1 MFVEYFNI
9 AQTANYGLT
18 IYTPRGYAQYEREKN
33 RMVMPKKAAHKE
45 SHRAM
50 PREEQA
56 RQDLLLRLRR
66 VEGQVRGVQKMV
78 EDERYCPD
86 VLAQMSAIHESLRAV
101 ERILMKDHLQHCA
114 TEALRSGDDKQAQRT
129 YNELTEL
136 FYRHAR

>member
-1 MFVEYFNI
+1 M
-9 AQTANYGLT
+9 AML
-18 IYTPRGYAQYEREKN
+18 
-33 RMVMPKKAAHKE
+33 KKAAHKE
-45 SHRAM
+45 SRRAV
-50 PREEQA
+50 PRQESG

-86 VLAQMSAIHESLRAV
+86 VLVQMSAIHESLRAV

-114 TEALRSGDDKQAQRT
+114 TQALRSGDAKQAQRT
-129 YNELTEL
+129 YDELIEL

>member
-1 MFVEYFNI
+1 MKKQR
-9 AQTANYGLT
+9 AQ
-18 IYTPRGYAQYEREKN
+18 
-33 RMVMPKKAAHKE
+33 KE
-45 SHRAM
+45 THRAA
-50 PREEQA
+50 PREANA
-56 RQDLLLRLRR
+56 REDLLLRLRR

-78 EDERYCPD
+78 EEDRYCPD
-86 VLAQMSAIHESLRAV
+86 VLVQMSAIHESLRAV

>member
-1 MFVEYFNI
+1 M
-9 AQTANYGLT
+9 
-18 IYTPRGYAQYEREKN
+18 
-33 RMVMPKKAAHKE
+33 KKQKAHKE
-45 SHRAM
+45 THRAM
-50 PREEQA
+50 PRDISA
-56 RQDLLLRLRR
+56 RDDLLLRLRR

-86 VLAQMSAIHESLRAV
+86 VLVQMSAIHESLRAV

-129 YNELTEL
+129 YDELTEL

>member
-1 MFVEYFNI
+1 MKKQKASKETHR
-9 AQTANYGLT
+9 AK
-18 IYTPRGYAQYEREKN
+18 PREVSERE
-33 RMVMPKKAAHKE
+33 
-45 SHRAM
+45 S
-50 PREEQA
+50 
-56 RQDLLLRLRR
+56 LLVRLRR

-78 EDERYCPD
+78 EEDRYCPD
-86 VLAQMSAIHESLRAV
+86 VLMQMSAIHESLRAV

>member
-1 MFVEYFNI
+1 M
-9 AQTANYGLT
+9 AML
-18 IYTPRGYAQYEREKN
+18 
-33 RMVMPKKAAHKE
+33 KKAAHKE
-45 SHRAM
+45 SRRAV
-50 PREEQA
+50 PRQESA

-86 VLAQMSAIHESLRAV
+86 VLVQMSAIHESLRAV

-114 TEALRSGDDKQAQRT
+114 TQALRSGDAKQAQRT
-129 YNELTEL
+129 YDELTEL

>member
-1 MFVEYFNI
+1 M
-9 AQTANYGLT
+9 AML
-18 IYTPRGYAQYEREKN
+18 
-33 RMVMPKKAAHKE
+33 KKAAHKG
-45 SHRAM
+45 SHRAT
-50 PREEQA
+50 PREAGA
-56 RQDLLLRLRR
+56 RQDLVLRLRR

-78 EDERYCPD
+78 EEDRYCPD
-86 VLAQMSAIHESLRAV
+86 VLVQMSAIHESLRAV